1 MIISS
6 SMTKIEDI
14 LTEDYVVRCFT
25 ARAEYIA
32 LAKLSHSFEILL
44 VEFPV
49 IPVDVNA
56 TMLAHRGQADVPD
69 ITFDHNFIY
78 PQLVY
83 LGRKHLVS
91 SLA

>member
-1 MIISS
+1 
-6 SMTKIEDI
+6 MTKMEDI

-49 IPVDVNA
+49 ISVKMHFKSEPS
-56 TMLAHRGQADVPD
+56 
-69 ITFDHNFIY
+69 
-78 PQLVY
+78 VY
-83 LGRKHLVS
+83 VS
-91 SLA
+91 GIVVWSH